1 MCMYVLMRKRELAL
15 TADEDPPEELEVL
28 KP

>member
-1 MCMYVLMRKRELAL
+1 MYVLMRKRELAL
-15 TADEDPPEELEVL
+15 TADEDPPEELAVL